1 MFFQIIAYIR
11 CSYFMKHWNQS
22 ASWAAQWV
30 ALPVLV
36 AWKSPSPQGLAT
48 QRFIWNCL
56 MHYLSNNQGS
66 EFILQIIGAFV
77 ALMAKISQS
86 SEPLTGCAF
95 AGNNNNSV
103 CKEQQCVR
111 AQTRQKIL
119 KSAEEAPY
127 SYATPINQVF
137 FSRAAVFLHLTFDTY
152 QQIGFQPPNS
162 WSAHIK

>member
-1 MFFQIIAYIR
+1 MFCSSFTKNETVFFQIIIAYIR

-22 ASWAAQWV
+22 TSWAAQWV

-36 AWKSPSPQGLAT
+36 AWKSLLPHRGWQ

-66 EFILQIIGAFV
+66 EFILRIIVAFV

-103 CKEQQCVR
+103 CKVQWYVR
-111 AQTRQKIL
+111 ALQTRQKIL
-119 KSAEEAPY
+119 KLAEEAPY
-127 SYATPINQVF
+127 SYATPVNQVCF
-137 FSRAAVFLHLTFDTY
+137 FPELQSSY
-152 QQIGFQPPNS
+152 I
-162 WSAHIK
+162 